1 LRELSSPF
9 FPFLLISVLILF
21 FHYAARF
28 RAKELIPGVVAV
40 LFSLAFFSLFK
51 PSVSP
56 DRVVWISEKREGV
69 KVAILENGKRVKL
82 SDDAK
87 IGDIVD
93 SSGHVLKKG
102 NSFLNFFQNLRYSL
116 YRKVEEHVDYPISSV
131 VGAVTLGVRYEI
143 PYAVKGYFLLSG
155 LYPFLAISGL
165 HVGIVVG
172 ALAGLFK
179 LLRFRSPLTKA
190 SLFLLPLMPL
200 TGLPPSAVRAYLFML
215 FISLGI
221 ENYRRVSPLY
231 LLGVVFLITVI
242 TGKVTLSA
250 VLSFSA
256 VAGILLFASSGGS
269 KILRIIKVSI
279 APFLFTLPVILSTF
293 GTVNLLSP
301 VNSAVGALLFSP
313 FLVLSFLSEVT
324 LFKIPFINELLELT
338 GFYFLKTSQILF
350 DLSKNFILYSPT
362 PLWLSGVCMVLMLT
376 ISLMGRRNL
385 LLFPPIFLLAYAF
398 FNSPTVEGKKVEI
411 EGWRLNSFWFISGEG
426 RALKNCRVLS
436 NYVLPAT
443 RKFLP
448 ANELLDKRA
457 IIHSSKQDKG

>member
-1 LRELSSPF
+1 LA
-9 FPFLLISVLILF
+9 LF
-21 FHYAARF
+21 F
-28 RAKELIPGVVAV
+28 
-40 LFSLAFFSLFK
+40 LAFFSLFK
-51 PSVSP
+51 PSTSS

-69 KVAILENGKRVKL
+69 KVAILESGKRVKL
-82 SDDAK
+82 SDDAE

-93 SSGHVLKKG
+93 GSGHILKKG
-102 NSFLNFFQNLRYSL
+102 NSLLNVFQRLRYSL

-165 HVGIVVG
+165 HVGIVMG
-172 ALAGLFK
+172 ALAGIFK
-179 LLRFRSPLTKA
+179 LLRFRKPLTKA

-231 LLGVVFLITVI
+231 LLSVVFLITVI
-242 TGKVTLSA
+242 TGEVSLSA

-269 KILRIIKVSI
+269 KILKVIKVSI

-301 VNSAVGALLFSP
+301 LSSAVVTFLFSP
-313 FLVLSFLSEVT
+313 FLVLSFLAEVT
-324 LFKIPFINELLELT
+324 LFKVPFINELLELT
-338 GFYFLKTSQILF
+338 GFYLLRTSQILF
-350 DLSKNFILYSPT
+350 DLSKGFILYLHV
-362 PLWLSGVCMVLMLT
+362 PLWLAGTCMVSMLA
-376 ISLMGRRNL
+376 LFLAGRRNF
-385 LLFPPIFLLAYAF
+385 LLFPPLFLLVYAF
-398 FNSPTVEGKKVEI
+398 FTFHITEGKKLEI
-411 EGWRLNSFWFISGEG
+411 EGWRLNSFRFISGEG
-426 RALKNCRVLS
+426 RVFKNCEIVS
-436 NYVLPAT
+436 DYVLPVT
-443 RKFLP
+443 RKFLSG
-448 ANELLDKRA
+448 NELVDKRT
-457 IIHSSKQDKG
+457 IIHSPKQRER